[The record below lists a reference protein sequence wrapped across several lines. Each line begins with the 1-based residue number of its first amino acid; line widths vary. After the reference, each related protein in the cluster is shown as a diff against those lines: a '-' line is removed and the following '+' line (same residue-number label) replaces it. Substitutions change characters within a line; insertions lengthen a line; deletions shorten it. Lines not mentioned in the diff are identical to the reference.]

1 MESRPIDLLKEINAI
16 SKIHTLQRNDID
28 AIMREFAQRILAT
41 FRIERMSV
49 WILNSTK
56 DQLVSMGEFDMRDQS
71 FKKNNVLE
79 KNKFPTYFEAIQN
92 NEILLIENMLFH
104 ATTIELLEEY
114 TKPNNVLSLMDIPL
128 RIEGELI
135 GVMCF
140 EKTGAIERVFSS
152 DEQTFAMS
160 LAIVFAST
168 LEARQRRAIQH
179 QLQEELKEKEILIKE
194 IHHRVK
200 NNLAVVSSLMS
211 LQANKTKDEFHYS
224 LFDES
229 RNKINAISEL
239 HSNVYQTESISSLSI
254 YDYITKLINNLRE
267 FYAHSNK
274 QIELVAEIEKI
285 SIPMDKALP
294 LALIINELVTNAF
307 KHAFN
312 DAVEGRINVKINA
325 NGKEF
330 QLIVNDIGAGLEHDT
345 NYSNSL
351 GLEIVKDLV
360 EQLNGSYSFNNSNGL
375 HFEMTFPS
383 EA

>member
-56 DQLVSMGEFDMRDQS
+56 DQLVSMGEFDTRDQS

-92 NEILLIENMLFH
+92 NEILLIENMLFN

-140 EKTGAIERVFSS
+140 EKTGSIERVFSS

-211 LQANKTKDEFHYS
+211 LQANKSKDEFHRS
-224 LFDES
+224 LFNES
-229 RNKINAISEL
+229 RNKINAISDL
-239 HSNVYQTESISSLSI
+239 HSNVYQRESISSLSMF
-254 YDYITKLINNLRE
+254 DYLSELINNLRE
-267 FYAHSNK
+267 FYSNTNENI
-274 QIELVAEIEKI
+274 QIIADIEQI
-285 SIPMDKALP
+285 SIPMNKALP
-294 LALIINELVTNAF
+294 LALIINELVTNSF
-307 KHAFN
+307 KHAFKNSAKGNIKVKMKSFGN
-312 DAVEGRINVKINA
+312 DLKLTVTD
-325 NGKEF
+325 NGSGFET
-330 QLIVNDIGAGLEHDT
+330 DT
-345 NYSNSL
+345 KASTSL
-351 GLEIVKDLV
+351 GLEIIKDLV
-360 EQLNGSYSFNNSNGL
+360 DQLNGVGMFKKSDGM
-375 HFEMTFPS
+375 HFEMSFSIKP
-383 EA
+383 